1 MDKKRPKSHLAF
13 WDVFVLPK
21 SKDYSTA
28 LAAFSAAFRPQVAAM
43 A

>member
-1 MDKKRPKSHLAF
+1 MDKTSQKPFGF